1 MEWQLQTAKM
11 KFSELVRRAGT
22 EGTQTVTVHGKGN
35 VVVLSNEDYIA
46 LVNKKPSF
54 TKFLLTGEPWP
65 DDVIN
70 AINDR
75 PRDVPR
81 EVEF

>member
-22 EGTQTVTVHGKGN
+22 EGPQTVTVHGKRN

-54 TKFLLTGEPWP
+54 TKCLLAGEPWP

-70 AINDR
+70 TINDR